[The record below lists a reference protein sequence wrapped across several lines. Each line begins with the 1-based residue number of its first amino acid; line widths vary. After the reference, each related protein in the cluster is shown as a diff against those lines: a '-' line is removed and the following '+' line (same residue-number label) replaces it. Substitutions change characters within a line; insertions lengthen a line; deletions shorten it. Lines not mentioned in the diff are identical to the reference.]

1 MLNVAECTKIENLN
15 RKEIFWLFGTA
26 GLVLVW
32 TLILFGI
39 DGFNIDSTFDI
50 NIHDTYFVIA
60 NVRLVLL
67 LFVFIFFTVYLI
79 RAVRNGFKNITANL
93 VLIIAT
99 ILVAVVLGKT
109 IGMLDFFSGPPN
121 NESMVDGVNE
131 VGNAL
136 KIVSRILFTV
146 QIVLLVLLAYF
157 GFKTGRNYN
166 GKKNTKH
173 NKT

>member
-1 MLNVAECTKIENLN
+1 MN

-26 GLVLVW
+26 VLVLVL

-39 DGFNIDSTFDI
+39 DGLNIDSTFDI

-60 NVRLVLL
+60 NVHLVLL
-67 LFVFIFFTVYLI
+67 LFVFIFFKVYLI
-79 RAVRNGFKNITANL
+79 RVVLNGFKNITANL

-99 ILVAVVLGKT
+99 LLVAVVLGKI

-121 NESMVDGVNE
+121 NDSMADGVNE
-131 VGNAL
+131 VGNAM
-136 KIVSRILFTV
+136 KIISRILFTV
-146 QIVLLVLLAYF
+146 QMILLVLLAYF

-166 GKKNTKH
+166 AEKKH
-173 NKT
+173 

>member
-1 MLNVAECTKIENLN
+1 MN
-15 RKEIFWLFGTA
+15 RKEIIWLTGTS
-26 GLVLVW
+26 GLFLFW

-60 NVRLVLL
+60 NVHLILL
-67 LFVFIFFTVYLI
+67 LFVFVFFTVYLI
-79 RAVRNGFKNITANL
+79 RVVRNRFKNNTANL
-93 VLIIAT
+93 ILIIAT
-99 ILVAVVLGKT
+99 ILLVVVLGKT

-121 NESMVDGVNE
+121 NDSIADGINV

-136 KIVSRILFTV
+136 KIISRILFTV
-146 QIVLLVLLAYF
+146 QIVILVLLAYL

-166 GKKNTKH
+166 VEKKI
-173 NKT
+173 

>member
-1 MLNVAECTKIENLN
+1 MS
-15 RKEIFWLFGTA
+15 RKEIIWLVGTA
-26 GLVLVW
+26 GLFLVL

-60 NVRLVLL
+60 NVHLVLL
-67 LFVFIFFTVYLI
+67 LFVFIFFTVYLL
-79 RAVRNGFKNITANL
+79 RAVRNRFKNITANL
-93 VLIIAT
+93 ILIIVT
-99 ILVAVVLGKT
+99 ILVAAVLGKT

-121 NESMVDGVNE
+121 NESV

-136 KIVSRILFTV
+136 KIISRILFIV
-146 QIVLLVLLAYF
+146 QIGLLVLLAYS

-166 GKKNTKH
+166 AEKNTKH
-173 NKT
+173 KT

>member
-1 MLNVAECTKIENLN
+1 MN

-26 GLVLVW
+26 VLVLVL

-39 DGFNIDSTFDI
+39 DGLNIDSTFDI

-60 NVRLVLL
+60 NVHLVLL
-67 LFVFIFFTVYLI
+67 LFVFIFFKVYLI
-79 RAVRNGFKNITANL
+79 RVVLNGFKNLTANL

-99 ILVAVVLGKT
+99 LLIAVVLGKI

-121 NESMVDGVNE
+121 NDSMADGVNE

-136 KIVSRILFTV
+136 KIISRILFTV
-146 QIVLLVLLAYF
+146 QMILLVLLAYL

-166 GKKNTKH
+166 TEKKH
-173 NKT
+173 

>member
-1 MLNVAECTKIENLN
+1 MN

-26 GLVLVW
+26 VLVLVL

-39 DGFNIDSTFDI
+39 DALNIDSTFDI

-60 NVRLVLL
+60 NVHLVLL
-67 LFVFIFFTVYLI
+67 LFVFIFFKVYLI
-79 RAVRNGFKNITANL
+79 RVVLNGFKNLTANL

-99 ILVAVVLGKT
+99 LLIAVVLGKI

-121 NESMVDGVNE
+121 NDSMADGANE

-136 KIVSRILFTV
+136 KIISRILFTV
-146 QIVLLVLLAYF
+146 QMILLVLLAYF

-166 GKKNTKH
+166 TEKKH
-173 NKT
+173 